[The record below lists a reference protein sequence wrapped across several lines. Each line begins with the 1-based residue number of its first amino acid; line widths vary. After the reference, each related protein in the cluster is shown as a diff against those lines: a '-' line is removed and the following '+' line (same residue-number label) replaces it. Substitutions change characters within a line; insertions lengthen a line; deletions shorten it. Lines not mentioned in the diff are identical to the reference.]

1 MDCKYPCSG
10 EVTFTKVLLDAPLG
24 EWTRKA
30 IPTACFADAGLSLE
44 QVNTAFVMATAGD
57 LTVDITEIKLATA
70 PAIRSIVSCAD
81 LVNDTAL
88 LN

>member
-1 MDCKYPCSG
+1 
-10 EVTFTKVLLDAPLG
+10 
-24 EWTRKA
+24 
-30 IPTACFADAGLSLE
+30 
-44 QVNTAFVMATAGD
+44 
-57 LTVDITEIKLATA
+57 VDITEIKLATA